1 MGADSGSFVGSTSGS
16 FFDSSNAS
24 NSNCSAKSRQGT
36 SSSSSSNHNYGNLFG
51 GGIREKN
58 KLLNSKIIEINI
70 GIEPIGPKIGHF
82 FTNNF
87 IVNQQKVWL
96 PSHLG
101 GSTFCHHLSCLLT
114 LSNSESLIL
123 EFGAYYGKEPS
134 YKNNIY
140 YWKIDGLRFC
150 KMTYSEYQDKIGNGI
165 YGGGILENSELTF
178 ENKMT
183 LKELILKCCNEGK
196 WRANDYNLA
205 SNNCQDF
212 IAKVIEI
219 LNVKRIYSF
228 SHNFA
233 LTQIP
238 PCILKELEKNED
250 RKVLRFFEKIPIL
263 GVCIEEAVLTA
274 DNISYTWKS
283 LLSLYHLK

>member
-16 FFDSSNAS
+16 FFGSSNAS
-24 NSNCSAKSRQGT
+24 NSNCSVKSRQGT

-51 GGIREKN
+51 DDFSEKN

-70 GIEPIGPKIGHF
+70 GIEPIGSKIGHF
-82 FTNNF
+82 FTNN
-87 IVNQQKVWL
+87 IIAKQQKLWL

-114 LSNSESLIL
+114 LSNSESILL

-140 YWKIDGLRFC
+140 YWNIDGLRFC
-150 KMTYSEYQDKIGNGI
+150 KMTYSEYQDKINNGI
-165 YGGGILENSELTF
+165 KGARILKNSELTF

-183 LKELILKCCNEGK
+183 VKELIRKCCKEGK

-219 LNVKRIYSF
+219 LNVKRIKSF
-228 SHNFA
+228 THNYA
-233 LTQIP
+233 LAIIP
-238 PCILKELEKNED
+238 PCILKSLEKNED
-250 RKVLRFFEKIPIL
+250 RKVLKFFEKIPIL
-263 GVCIEEAVLTA
+263 GVYIETAVYVA
-274 DNISYTWKS
+274 DTIKS
-283 LLSLYHLK
+283 GK